1 MNVYVKKRK
10 TRGPLYASLVGLGIS
25 AAVLGAKRGRRKKV

>member
-25 AAVLGAKRGRRKKV
+25 AAVLGVKRGRRNKV

>member
-10 TRGPLYASLVGLGIS
+10 TRGSLYASLVGIGIS
-25 AAVLGAKRGRRKKV
+25 AAVLGVKRGRRNKV